1 MQKSLCWLVVGIVIA
16 CQASSASAGV
26 IVYNGDTTGGPLWNR
41 PNAAA
46 PPSVLSGASAVP
58 YHVQQFHVDL
68 GGAYDFLSTT
78 PSWDNFTFLYQTSFD
93 PGAQLTNVIIGID
106 DFGFSF
112 TDSGFN
118 GIALN
123 TGVNYFFVTTGFDN
137 TKFGTFQ
144 NSITGPG
151 NIFLGPVTAVPEPS
165 TFVILGMA
173 SLAIVI
179 GRRRFCRDPQSSIV
193 A

>member
-1 MQKSLCWLVVGIVIA
+1 MQKSLCLLVVGIVIA

-41 PNAAA
+41 PVANY
-46 PPSVLSGASAVP
+46 PPNGLSGTGTAVP

-68 GGAYDFLSTT
+68 SGAYDFLSAGGF
-78 PSWDNFTFLYQTSFD
+78 DNYTFLYEVSFA
-93 PGAQLTNVIIGID
+93 PGAQLTNVIIGND
-106 DFGFSF
+106 DHPGIGN
-112 TDSGFN
+112 SGFD
-118 GIALN
+118 GVALYA
-123 TGVNYFFVTTGFDN
+123 GVNYFFVTTGFEN
-137 TKFGTFQ
+137 NSFGTFQ
-144 NSITGPG
+144 NTITGPG
-151 NIFLGPVTAVPEPS
+151 NIFLAGGATVPEPS

-173 SLAIVI
+173 SLAILI